1 MIHKNYPYRTN
12 ADIDQRG
19 ISIAAYGRSAY
30 DLWLTNNFA
39 NADMIRTLTIAESHE
54 LFKSGRA
61 NVLASL
67 KSKLLDEITTDSCYR
82 IIEPPFTRVLQACGV
97 AKAKQTSVAFLNN
110 VIGELIASGG
120 LQNSL
125 DQHHVATELT
135 LPTQ

>member
-1 MIHKNYPYRTN
+1 MIHKNDPYRTN
-12 ADIDQRG
+12 AEIDQRG

-30 DLWLTNNFA
+30 DLWLTSNFA
-39 NADMIRTLTIAESHE
+39 NADMIRTPTIAASHE

-67 KSKLLDEITTDSCYR
+67 KSKLLDEIATDSDYR
-82 IIEPPFTRVLQACGV
+82 IIEPPFTSVLQACGV
-97 AKAKQTSVAFLNN
+97 AKINQTAVAFLNN